1 MFSCFFMPSNLNSF
15 NFLKST
21 LTTNSMPT
29 LFMNSNECD
38 CPAQTDFRLGEHEQL
53 DKSELRHAGNSIEVS
68 RHSTAKL
75 NIMKTDKYN
84 YPIKREVV
92 DDNIKIEVLD
102 EIATDKAKINF

>member
-1 MFSCFFMPSNLNSF
+1 M
-15 NFLKST
+15 
-21 LTTNSMPT
+21 
-29 LFMNSNECD
+29 
-38 CPAQTDFRLGEHEQL
+38 
-53 DKSELRHAGNSIEVS
+53 DKSVLHHTVNRIEVS

>member
-68 RHSTAKL
+68 CHSTAKL

-84 YPIKREVV
+84 YPIKR
-92 DDNIKIEVLD
+92 DNIKIEVLD